1 MSLGSVQFLLFLAAA
16 YAAFL
21 AAPDRLRW
29 AVLLVASGTFYAA
42 FGAPVLLLVLA
53 LSIGVAYAVGRA
65 LGNPL
70 SPSRRRALFWTGTL
84 LQLSLLAAFKFALP
98 LLDALRT
105 PGASATGT
113 APEPLALVGAVG
125 LSYYVFQAI
134 AYQADVYLEV
144 VPPERHLGLFAL
156 YLAFFPKLTQ
166 GPIERPGDLLPQLR
180 RPFRFDHASAREGL
194 VLVAWGLFK
203 YLVVAGRLA
212 RTVDE
217 VYGDVHGYGPTALLL
232 ATYCYALQLY
242 CDFSGYTDIA
252 RGAARLFNVSLARN
266 FDAPYTATS
275 IAEFWR
281 RWHMSFSRWLLD
293 YLFRP
298 LQMTWRRWRTH
309 GTVAALFVT
318 FLVCGVWHGPRWTF
332 VAWGALHGVYLA
344 ASVYWRPWQARLH
357 RALGPRVTRALA
369 PWRGLVVFHMVCA
382 AWVFFRATSLGDAL
396 HVLATVGGRLPEAIA
411 GIWLGVPGRMRLPGM
426 SSTDVAIVLAAAP
439 LVVWEKA
446 LGGPDPWKRPLLVR
460 WTAYVALSLSI
471 IVFGLHGENTFIYSR
486 F

>member
-1 MSLGSVQFLLFLAAA
+1 VSLGSVQFLLFLAAV

-21 AAPDRLRW
+21 AAPDRFRW
-29 AVLLVASGTFYAA
+29 GVLLVASVTFYAA
-42 FGAPVLLLVLA
+42 LGAPVLLVVLA

-84 LQLSLLAAFKFALP
+84 VEISLLLAFKFVLP
-98 LLDALRT
+98 FVDAFRT
-105 PGASATGT
+105 PAPTAAATV
-113 APEPLALVGAVG
+113 PEPFAMIGAVG
-125 LSYYVFQAI
+125 LSFYVFQAI

-144 VPPERHLGLFAL
+144 VPPERHLGVFAL

-166 GPIERPGDLLPQLR
+166 GPIERPSDLLPQLR
-180 RPFRFDHASAREGL
+180 RPFRFDYASAREGL
-194 VLVAWGLFK
+194 VLIAWGLFK
-203 YLVVAGRLA
+203 DLVVASRLA

-217 VYGDVHGYGPTALLL
+217 VYGYVHGYGPTALLL

-298 LQMTWRRWRTH
+298 LQMSWRRWRTH
-309 GTVAALFVT
+309 GTVAALLVT
-318 FLVCGVWHGPRWTF
+318 FLVCGAWHGPRWTF

-357 RALGPRVTRALA
+357 RALGPRITRALA
-369 PWRGLVVFHMVCA
+369 PWRAVLVFHMVCA

-396 HVLATVGGRLPEAIA
+396 YVLATVGTRLPEAVA
-411 GIWLGVPGRMRLPGM
+411 GIWLGVPGRYRLPGM
-426 SSTDVAIVLAAAP
+426 SSSDFAIVATAVP

-446 LGGPDPWKRPLLVR
+446 LAGADAWRRPLLVR
-460 WTAYVALSLSI
+460 WTAYAALSLSI
-471 IVFGLHGENTFIYSR
+471 IMLGLHGQNTFIYMR